1 MPKKMNPGW
10 ALDPKTKMELKIREN
25 IRKLPAEHGGKLY
38 DPEVEE
44 AIKNK
49 SVTLKDAGKINAI
62 QEMMR
67 KEKEY
72 RGNFNEG
79 KLEQTVYEHKRHEHS
94 QKPAL
99 LKPSSSKEE
108 AAEKITKAMQE
119 KE

>member
-1 MPKKMNPGW
+1 MNPGW

-38 DPEVEE
+38 DPEVEQ

-67 KEKEY
+67 KERELKA
-72 RGNFNEG
+72 GKQEG
-79 KLEQTVYEHKRHEHS
+79 DGSDHNSGRNNAVIYEHKRN
-94 QKPAL
+94 K
-99 LKPSSSKEE
+99 
-108 AAEKITKAMQE
+108 
-119 KE
+119 